1 MEYLRFEVDGKSKY
15 GVKKNNKIREINQSP
30 FVSDNFALG
39 RKYELEDIKLLAPCR
54 SSKIVCVGLNY
65 TDHTNELG
73 MQVPSVPKIFL
84 KPAEAAIGPGEEIVY
99 PAMANRVDY
108 EAELAFVV
116 KKSCK
121 DISVAEADDYILGY
135 CCFND
140 VTARDLQ
147 RADGQWTRAKSFDSF
162 APFGPTIVSDVD
174 ISNLKIQ
181 LFKNGEKEQD
191 STTAEMI
198 FSPAELLSFISKIM
212 TLKPGD
218 LIATGTPPGV
228 GPMKPGDEVE
238 VKIEEIGS
246 LKNQVVKK

>member
-1 MEYLRFEVDGKSKY
+1 MEYLRFEINGESKY
-15 GVKKNNKIREINQSP
+15 GIKKNNIIREANQSP
-30 FVSDNFALG
+30 FLSDDSALG
-39 RKYELEDIKLLAPCR
+39 RKYDLADIKLLPPCR
-54 SSKIVCVGLNY
+54 PSKIVCIGLNY
-65 TDHTNELG
+65 TDHTDELG

-84 KPAEAAIGPGEEIVY
+84 KPAEATVGPGDDIIY
-99 PAMANRVDY
+99 PKMANRIDY

-116 KKSCK
+116 KHTCK

-174 ISNLKIQ
+174 TSNLKIQ
-181 LFKNGEKEQD
+181 LFQNGEKMQD
-191 STTAEMI
+191 STTAKMI
-198 FSPAELLSFISKIM
+198 FSPAELLAFISEVM

-228 GPMKPGDEVE
+228 GAMKPGDEVE
-238 VKIEEIGS
+238 VRIEDIGS
-246 LKNQVVKK
+246 LKNRVVKK

>member
-1 MEYLRFEVDGKSKY
+1 MEYLRFEINGESKY
-15 GVKKNNKIREINQSP
+15 GIKKNNIIREANQSP
-30 FVSDNFALG
+30 FLSDDSALG
-39 RKYELEDIKLLAPCR
+39 RKYDLADIKLLPPCR
-54 SSKIVCVGLNY
+54 PSKIVCIGLNY
-65 TDHTNELG
+65 TDHTDELG

-84 KPAEAAIGPGEEIVY
+84 KPAEATVGPGDDIIY
-99 PAMANRVDY
+99 PEMANRIDY

-116 KKSCK
+116 KHTCK

-174 ISNLKIQ
+174 TSNLKIQ
-181 LFKNGEKEQD
+181 LFQNGEKMQD
-191 STTAEMI
+191 STTAKMI
-198 FSPAELLSFISKIM
+198 FSPAELLAFISEVM

-228 GPMKPGDEVE
+228 GAMKPGDEVE
-238 VKIEEIGS
+238 VRIEDIGS
-246 LKNQVVKK
+246 LKNRVVKK